1 MLNALP
7 DARAGAEPAWAG
19 LRYPADTRSRN
30 RLPVRHHL
38 RVAAHRWHLLPPRAQ
53 PPPPDSRTP
62 RHGSL
67 DLRPISSLRDK
78 SVLAGDVDHSP
89 GARLLSS
96 GASSYQEAW
105 LTPLPTAHWHAGAS
119 RPKLVATNSIMLLLN
134 SKRSGGAGDGLRT
147 RYLNLGN
154 IGFRNPIQAGCLPLL
169 CVLYLT
175 LLKTS

>member
-62 RHGSL
+62 DGSL
-67 DLRPISSLRDK
+67 DLRPISSLRDVASHK
-78 SVLAGDVDHSP
+78 HGTSPWPEIRDHL
-89 GARLLSS
+89 R
-96 GASSYQEAW
+96 
-105 LTPLPTAHWHAGAS
+105 PLE
-119 RPKLVATNSIMLLLN
+119 
-134 SKRSGGAGDGLRT
+134 
-147 RYLNLGN
+147 RYL
-154 IGFRNPIQAGCLPLL
+154 
-169 CVLYLT
+169 
-175 LLKTS
+175 